1 MNSSKNN
8 HALTL
13 LLSATLLVSCGTTPA
28 VDQGAIYYQQG
39 LYDQAAEVWGPLANE
54 GDQVAQHNMGGLSR
68 DGLGGMPQSLDDAAT
83 WFLKSAEQD
92 YVPAMVSLAE
102 VLIRLGDEPSAD
114 SWLVLAARWG
124 NTDAIEHL
132 SRLGLPVPEPDLY
145 RQQLQEQNL
154 ENMRATGSLMR
165 PPIRQRN

>member
-1 MNSSKNN
+1 MNCSKNIR
-8 HALTL
+8 TL
-13 LLSATLLVSCGTTPA
+13 ASLLSALLLACCGITPP

-39 LYDQAAEVWGPLANE
+39 LYDLAAEEWRPLANE
-54 GDQVAQHNMGGLSR
+54 GQFVAQHNMGGLSR
-68 DGLGGMPQSLDDAAT
+68 DGLGGTRQSLDDAAS

-102 VLIRLGDEPSAD
+102 VLIHLGDETSAD
-114 SWLVLAARWG
+114 SWLILAARWG

-145 RQQLQEQNL
+145 HQQLQEQNL
-154 ENMRATGSLMR
+154 ENLRATGSLMR